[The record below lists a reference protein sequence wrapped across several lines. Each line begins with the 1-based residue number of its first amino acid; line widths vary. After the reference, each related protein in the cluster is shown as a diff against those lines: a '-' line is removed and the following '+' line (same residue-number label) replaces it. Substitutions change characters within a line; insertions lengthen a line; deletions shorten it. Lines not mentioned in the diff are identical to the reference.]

1 MKVLTI
7 AFAVMLAPAFSLAQ
21 RGGGGHGGGGGG
33 FHGGGGGGFHGGGS
47 MGGGFRGGSG
57 GGFRGGYGGYR
68 GGYGGYRGGYG
79 GYRGG
84 YGGYGRYGYGGY
96 GFGLGFGYGWPYWG
110 WGYGWPYASYGWCDP
125 IVFDCGY
132 GYSGYYGYDGAAA
145 YAPSYSAP
153 TYQTPAYQTPQPPV
167 VINQYPPAAQP
178 QPQNN
183 SSYYRPADYY
193 LIAFNDHTIQAALSF
208 HVEGDT
214 LHYVTMQHEEKTAP
228 LSSVDRRFSEQ
239 LNRDRRVNFQLP

>member
-7 AFAVMLAPAFSLAQ
+7 AFALMLAPAFSFAQ

-33 FHGGGGGGFHGGGS
+33 FHGGGS
-47 MGGGFRGGSG
+47 MGGGGFRGGSAG
-57 GGFRGGYGGYR
+57 GSFRGGYGGGYR
-68 GGYGGYRGGYG
+68 GGYGGYRGGY
-79 GYRGG
+79 
-84 YGGYGRYGYGGY
+84 YGGYGRYGYGI
-96 GFGLGFGYGWPYWG
+96 GFGFGFGYPYWG
-110 WGYGWPYASYGWCDP
+110 WGYGWPYGYGWCDP

-153 TYQTPAYQTPQPPV
+153 VYQTAQPPV
-167 VINQYPPAAQP
+167 VINNQYPPAPP
-178 QPQNN
+178 QQQQNN
-183 SSYYRPADYY
+183 SYYRPADYY

-228 LSSVDRRFSEQ
+228 LSSVDRSFSQQ